1 MLPGCRLALS
11 GCRGASYRPQGIIG
25 EDRNFWFDWLTHTQ
39 SLTSRIKSR
48 CKHFQVQV
56 LFEGEDVLVP
66 IESRLLGVRGSSR
79 AREVLLI
86 ADGHPVVWARTVV
99 PSRALRGPWFFLRGL
114 GSRPWGARLFSDPMI
129 ERSRFVFLQ
138 RYRLTHKELL
148 RTSLAVSVG
157 PNPARCALIKRK
169 SKPALLTEVL
179 LPALRD
185 LKLIGM

>member
-1 MLPGCRLALS
+1 MHPGSRLALS

-114 GSRPWGARLFSDPMI
+114 GSKPLGARLFSDPLI
-129 ERSRFVFLQ
+129 ERSQFVFLQ
-138 RYRLTHKELL
+138 GYHLQRKALV
-148 RTSLAVSVG
+148 RTEHTVG
-157 PNPARCALIKRK
+157 AGPHPARCALLQRQ
-169 SKPALLTEVL
+169 SAPALLTEVL
-179 LPALRD
+179 LPSLRD
-185 LKLIGM
+185 LEQA